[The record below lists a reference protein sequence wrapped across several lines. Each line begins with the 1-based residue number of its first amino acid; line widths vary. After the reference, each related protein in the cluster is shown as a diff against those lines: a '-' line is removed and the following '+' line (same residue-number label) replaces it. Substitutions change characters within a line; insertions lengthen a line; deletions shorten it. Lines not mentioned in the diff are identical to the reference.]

1 MLLYQEKRIALPSLE
16 AILKFSALEAKM
28 PMLYIT

>member
-1 MLLYQEKRIALPSLE
+1 MLLYHEKRIALPSLE
-16 AILKFSALEAKM
+16 AILNFSTLEATM